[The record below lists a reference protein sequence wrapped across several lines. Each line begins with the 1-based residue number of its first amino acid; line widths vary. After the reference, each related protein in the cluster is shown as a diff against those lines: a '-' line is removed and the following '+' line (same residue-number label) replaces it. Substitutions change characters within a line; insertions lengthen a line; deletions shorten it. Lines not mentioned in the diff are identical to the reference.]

1 MPQKDPSRTEQATP
15 KRIKKAR
22 KEGNVHKSQ
31 ELTKTVILLVGACM
45 LYFWIGYIGKELA
58 ATMKHYFSTAIFTF
72 SPTDQSVTTMLHS
85 TAGLLARMVLPIML
99 FLGVGAYVVLRIQVG
114 KNFTTKPFKPKLSKF
129 NPISG
134 IKRLFF
140 SLGTFTRLGKSLVL
154 AICIGIAPWMVVKAE
169 SARFIDLYYS
179 DAPMLIAYL
188 LQIGWKMFIYA
199 LIPMIIIAAVDYKY
213 TKWDYGEN
221 LKMTK
226 DEVKDERRQMEGD
239 PLVKGQQRKKMMQMS
254 MRRMMQEVPKAD
266 VVITNPTHF
275 AVAIRYDSMEAPAPL
290 VVAKGA
296 DKVAFKIRE
305 IAREHGVPIQENK
318 PLARA
323 LYSQV
328 EIGDMIPE
336 DLYQATAA
344 VLAHVWKTKPR
355 KTPIERMAR
364 AK

>member
-1 MPQKDPSRTEQATP
+1 MAQKDPSKTEQATP
-15 KRIKKAR
+15 KRINKSR

-31 ELTKTVILLVGACM
+31 EVTKTAVIMAGMVG
-45 LYFWIGYIGKELA
+45 LYFWMNYIGRELSGI
-58 ATMKHYFSTAIFTF
+58 MRHYFSTAILTF
-72 SPTDQSVTTMLHS
+72 NPTDSEVVAMFRNIAQQLAGMLLPFMFFI
-85 TAGLLARMVLPIML
+85 GLATYL
-99 FLGVGAYVVLRIQVG
+99 VLRKQVG
-114 KNFTTKPFKPKLSKF
+114 KNFTWKPLKPKLKKF
-129 NPISG
+129 NPING
-134 IKRLFF
+134 IKRMFF
-140 SLGTFTRLGKSLVL
+140 SLGTFTRLLKSLAL
-154 AICIGIAPWMVVKAE
+154 AICIGVAPWLVVKAE
-169 SARFIDLYYS
+169 APHFIDLYYT
-179 DAPMLIAYL
+179 DAASLITYL
-188 LQIGWKMFIYA
+188 LSMGWKMVMYA
-199 LIPMIIIAAVDYKY
+199 LVPMTIIATVDYFY

-226 DEVKDERRQMEGD
+226 DEVKDERKQAEGD
-239 PLVKGQQRKKMMQMS
+239 PRVKSQQRKKMMQMS

-275 AVAIRYDSMEAPAPL
+275 AVAIRYNTMEAPAPL

-296 DKVAFKIRE
+296 DKVAFRIRE
-305 IAREHGVPIQENK
+305 IARENGVPIQENK

-355 KTPIERMAR
+355 KNPVQNVAR
-364 AK
+364 SK